1 MRLERLILR
10 GFRNLEEMDRVVP
23 AEGAALLGRNGQGKT
38 NLLEAIYYPVLFR
51 SLRGGAD
58 GEVAA
63 FGGSGFHVAAAI
75 AADGAPLEIAATY
88 QTAGKRKRIT
98 VNGADTPR
106 LADAVGQ
113 WTAVAFLPSD
123 VGLASGPAAE
133 RRQYLDRMLSLADRG
148 YLQALSRYR
157 AALAQ
162 RNSALRQDRP
172 AMVDAFDAPLSAA
185 GAVVVAGR
193 LRWLERAGPC
203 FAAELEGLG
212 EAGRGVLRYHGPAAL
227 ADPAAWHEALEH
239 ARPRDMAR
247 GLTTVGPHR
256 DDVILEVGGRELRAF
271 GSTGQQR
278 SAAIALKLVELE
290 TLAEARGIQPALLLD
305 DVFAE
310 LDLERQRRLAG
321 RLVRTDVRQVFVTAP
336 RPDELPE
343 VVHLPR
349 WQVEAGKV
357 SD

>member
-1 MRLERLILR
+1 MRLERLVVR
-10 GFRNLEEMDRVVP
+10 GFRNLEEMDRAVP
-23 AEGAALLGRNGQGKT
+23 TEGAALLGRNGQGKT

-58 GEVAA
+58 AEVAA
-63 FGGSGFHVAAAI
+63 FGGSGFHVGAVVAATEARLDI
-75 AADGAPLEIAATY
+75 ATTY

-98 VNGADTPR
+98 VNGSETSR

-148 YLQALSRYR
+148 YLQALTRYR

-162 RNSALRQDRP
+162 RNSALRQEQP
-172 AMVDAFDAPLSAA
+172 AMVDAFNGPLAAA
-185 GAVVVAGR
+185 GAIVVAGR
-193 LRWLERAGPC
+193 LRWLERAGPS

-212 EAGRGVLRYHGPAAL
+212 EAGQGVLRYHGPAAL
-227 ADPAAWHEALEH
+227 ADPSAWSQALEH
-239 ARPRDMAR
+239 ARTRDAAR

-278 SAAIALKLVELE
+278 SAAIALKLVELD

-310 LDLERQRRLAG
+310 LDAERQRRLAD
-321 RLVRTDVRQVFVTAP
+321 RLVQPDVRQVFVTAP

-343 VVHLPR
+343 VVRLPR

-357 SD
+357 SG

>member
-1 MRLERLILR
+1 MRLERLVVR
-10 GFRNLEEMDRVVP
+10 GFRNLEEMDRAVP

-51 SLRGGAD
+51 SLRGGPDA
-58 GEVAA
+58 EVAT
-63 FGGSGFHVAAAI
+63 FGGSGFHVGASVAAS
-75 AADGAPLEIAATY
+75 GKRLEIAATY
-88 QTAGKRKRIT
+88 QTAGKRKRIA
-98 VNGADTPR
+98 VNGADAPR

-133 RRQYLDRMLSLADRG
+133 RRQYLDRMLSLADPR
-148 YLQALSRYR
+148 YLQALTRYR

-162 RNSALRQDRP
+162 RNSALRQERP
-172 AMVDAFDAPLSAA
+172 AMVDAFNAPLAAA

-193 LRWLERAGPC
+193 LRWLERAGPR

-212 EAGRGVLRYHGPAAL
+212 EAGRGLLRYHGPVAL
-227 ADPAAWHEALEH
+227 ADPSAWSEALEH
-239 ARPRDMAR
+239 ARTRDAAR

-278 SAAIALKLVELE
+278 SAAIALKLVELD
-290 TLAEARGIQPALLLD
+290 TLAEARGIEPALLLD

-310 LDLERQRRLAG
+310 LDAERQRRLAS
-321 RLVRTDVRQVFVTAP
+321 RLMQPDVRQVFVTAP
-336 RPDELPE
+336 RPDELPA

-357 SD
+357 SE

>member
-1 MRLERLILR
+1 MRLERLVVR
-10 GFRNLEEMDRVVP
+10 GFRNLDTLDRAVP
-23 AEGAALLGRNGQGKT
+23 SEGAALLGRNGQGKT

-58 GEVAA
+58 AEVAA
-63 FGGSGFHVAAAI
+63 FGGVGFHVAASVTV
-75 AADGAPLEIAATY
+75 DGSPLEIAATY
-88 QTAGKRKRIT
+88 QNAGKRKRIA
-98 VNGADTPR
+98 VDGVDTPR
-106 LADAVGQ
+106 LADAVGR
-113 WTAVAFLPSD
+113 WTAVAFLPGD

-148 YLQALSRYR
+148 YLSALTRYR

-162 RNSALRQDRP
+162 RNSALRQGR
-172 AMVDAFDAPLSAA
+172 AELVEAFDAPLATA

-193 LRWLERAGPC
+193 LRWLERAEPR
-203 FAAELEGLG
+203 FAAELAALG
-212 EAGRGVLRYHGPAAL
+212 ESGRGTLRYHGPAAL
-227 ADPAAWHEALEH
+227 AEPAEWRPALDH
-239 ARPRDMAR
+239 ARARDLGR

-256 DDVILEVGGRELRAF
+256 DDIVLEVEGKELRAF
-271 GSTGQQR
+271 GSTGQHR
-278 SAAIALKLVELE
+278 SAAIALKLVELD

-310 LDLERQRRLAG
+310 LDGERQRRLAA
-321 RLVRTDVRQVFVTAP
+321 RLVQPDVRQVFITAP

-349 WQVEAGKV
+349 WTVDAGKV
-357 SD
+357 SR